1 MASSGPSCYNTRP
14 MPKSPVNSR
23 HRVEKD
29 SMGAKDVPADAYYG
43 VQTVRA
49 LENFPI
55 SGRRF
60 YPPIREALGL
70 VKWAAAKANLT
81 VKALAPKLGRAIL
94 QATEEFLENRRGLQ
108 DQIVVDIYQ
117 AGAGTSLNMNVNE
130 VLANRANEIL
140 GRPRGAYKPVHPND
154 HVNMA
159 QSTNDVIPAAI
170 RLSALL
176 TLPRLL
182 AALDQLAAAF
192 EAKAHVFDPI
202 VKSGRTHLQDAVP
215 VRLGQEF
222 GGYARVV
229 AKQRARLVAARDGL
243 YELNLGATAA
253 GTGLNAHPRYKVAV
267 AKHLAQ
273 RTGLPVRPATDF
285 FEVTQSLGDIVA
297 VSSALR
303 GACLELIKIANDLRL
318 LSSGPR
324 TGLAEI
330 NLPPVQPGSSIMPG
344 KVNPVMAE
352 MLTQVCF
359 QVIGCDTTIAFSA
372 QAGQLEL
379 NVMMPVVAH
388 NLIHSITILTN
399 ALAAFTTKCV
409 RGITADAERCRDYAN
424 HSVGLA
430 TALNPY
436 LGYGQAAT
444 LVKEAVA
451 TGKSI
456 RAIMEDRGLTKDAR
470 IAHLL
475 DNPFA
480 LTGPKRQKAT
490 KTNKGSV

>member
-1 MASSGPSCYNTRP
+1 MRP
-14 MPKSPVNSR
+14 RTEYDSLGPKS
-23 HRVEKD
+23 
-29 SMGAKDVPADAYYG
+29 VPADAYYG

-60 YPPIREALGL
+60 APPILRALGL
-70 VKWAAAKANLT
+70 IKWAAARANLS
-81 VKALAPKLGRAIL
+81 VKTLDARRGRAIL
-94 QATEEFLENRRGLQ
+94 QAAEEFLANRRGLQ
-108 DQIVVDIYQ
+108 DQIVVDVYQ

-130 VLANRANEIL
+130 VLANRASEFL
-140 GRPRGAYKPVHPND
+140 GGRRGTYRPVNPND

-170 RLSALL
+170 RLSALA
-176 TLPRLL
+176 TSSDLL
-182 AALDQLAAAF
+182 AGLDQLAAAL
-192 EAKAHVFDPI
+192 ERKAHEFDPL

-222 GGYARVV
+222 GGYAHVI
-229 AKQRARLVAARDGL
+229 AKQRRRLAAARDGL
-243 YELNLGATAA
+243 LELNLGATAA
-253 GTGLNAHPRYKVAV
+253 GTGLNAHPQYKVRV
-267 AKHLAQ
+267 ARFLAQ
-273 RTGLPVRPATDF
+273 RTKLPVRPADDL

-297 VSSALR
+297 VSAAVR
-303 GACLELIKIANDLRL
+303 GLALELTKIANDLRL

-324 TGLAEI
+324 TGLAELS
-330 NLPPVQPGSSIMPG
+330 LPAVQPGSSIMPG

-352 MLTQVCF
+352 MLNQVCF
-359 QVIGCDTTIAFSA
+359 QVIGCDTTVAYAA

-388 NLIHSITILTN
+388 NVIFSMTILTN
-399 ALAAFTTKCV
+399 AIRAFTTKCV
-409 RGITADAERCRDYAN
+409 AGITADAARCRDYAN

-451 TGKSI
+451 TGRSI
-456 RAIMEDRGLTKDAR
+456 RDIMEQRGLTKDPR

-480 LTGPKRQKAT
+480 LTGPRRRIR
-490 KTNKGSV
+490 KGRTR

>member
-1 MASSGPSCYNTRP
+1 MTTFRTENDSLGPKP
-14 MPKSPVNSR
+14 
-23 HRVEKD
+23 
-29 SMGAKDVPADAYYG
+29 VPADAYYG

-70 VKWAAAKANLT
+70 IKWAAAKANMA
-81 VKALAPKLGRAIL
+81 VKTLDRKRGQAIIRA
-94 QATEEFLENRRGLQ
+94 TDEFLKNARGLQ

-130 VLANRANEIL
+130 VLANRASEIL
-140 GRPRGAYKPVHPND
+140 GGKRGEYKPVHPND

-176 TLPRLL
+176 TLPGLL
-182 AALDQLAAAF
+182 KALDGLQWAL
-192 EAKAHVFDPI
+192 ERKADEFDPI

-222 GGYARVV
+222 GGYAHVV
-229 AKQRARLVAARDGL
+229 AKQRQRVSAARDGL

-253 GTGLNAHPRYKVAV
+253 GTGLNAHPAYRVQV
-267 AKHLAQ
+267 AKFLRQ
-273 RTGLPVRPATDF
+273 RTGQPVKPAANL

-297 VSSALR
+297 ASAALR
-303 GACLELIKIANDLRL
+303 GLALELTKLCNDLRL

-330 NLPPVQPGSSIMPG
+330 TLPAVQPGSSIMPG

-352 MLTQVCF
+352 MLNQVCF
-359 QVIGCDTTIAFSA
+359 QVIGCDTTVAYAA

-388 NLIHSITILTN
+388 NLMHSILIMTN
-399 ALAAFTTKCV
+399 AINAFTTKCV
-409 RGITADAERCRDYAN
+409 AGITADVDRCREYAN

-436 LGYGQAAT
+436 LGYGQAAAI
-444 LVKEAVA
+444 VKEAVS

-456 RAIMEDRGLTKDAR
+456 RTVMEGRGLTNDPK
-470 IAHLL
+470 ITHLL
-475 DNPFA
+475 DDPFA
-480 LTGPKRQKAT
+480 LTGPRRQKTT
-490 KTNKGSV
+490 KAKKVRA

>member
-1 MASSGPSCYNTRP
+1 MGPKP
-14 MPKSPVNSR
+14 
-23 HRVEKD
+23 
-29 SMGAKDVPADAYYG
+29 VPATAYYG

-49 LENFPI
+49 IENFPI

-60 YPPIREALGL
+60 APPILRALGL
-70 VKWAAAKANLT
+70 IKWAAARTNLT
-81 VKALAPKLGRAIL
+81 LKTLDRKRGRAIL
-94 QATEEFLENRRGLQ
+94 RATEEFLANRRGLQ
-108 DQIVVDIYQ
+108 DHVVVDVYQ

-130 VLANRANEIL
+130 VLANRANELL
-140 GRPRGAYKPVHPND
+140 GGRRGEYRPVHPND

-170 RLSALL
+170 RLSALQ
-176 TLPRLL
+176 TLPALL
-182 AALDQLAAAF
+182 EALDELAAALDRKAVAF
-192 EAKAHVFDPI
+192 DTI

-215 VRLGQEF
+215 IRLGQEF

-229 AKQRARLVAARDGL
+229 AKQRQRLAAARDGL
-243 YELNLGATAA
+243 LELNLGATAA
-253 GTGLNAHPRYKVAV
+253 GTGLNAHPRYAATVARV
-267 AKHLAQ
+267 LKA
-273 RTGLPVRPATDF
+273 RTKLHVRPAGDF

-303 GACLELIKIANDLRL
+303 GVALELTKIANDLRL

-330 NLPPVQPGSSIMPG
+330 TLPAVQPGSSIMPG
-344 KVNPVMAE
+344 KVNPAMAE
-352 MLTQVCF
+352 LLNQVCF
-359 QVIGCDTTIAFSA
+359 QVIGCDTTVAYA
-372 QAGQLEL
+372 GQAGQLEL

-388 NLIHSITILTN
+388 NLIFSMTILTN
-399 ALAAFTTKCV
+399 AVRVFTTKCV
-409 RGITADAERCRDYAN
+409 VGITADAARCREYAD

-451 TGKSI
+451 TGRSI
-456 RAIMEDRGLTKDAR
+456 RDVMKAHGLMRNPK

-480 LTGPKRQKAT
+480 LTGPKRTQRKARR
-490 KTNKGSV
+490 

>member
-1 MASSGPSCYNTRP
+1 MRIETDSLGPKP
-14 MPKSPVNSR
+14 
-23 HRVEKD
+23 
-29 SMGAKDVPADAYYG
+29 VPAAAYYG

-60 YPPIREALGL
+60 APPILRALGL
-70 VKWAAAKANLT
+70 IKWAAATSNLT
-81 VKALAPKLGRAIL
+81 LKQLDARRGRAIR
-94 QATEEFLENRRGLQ
+94 QAAEDLLANRRGLQ
-108 DQIVVDIYQ
+108 DQIVVDVYQ

-130 VLANRANEIL
+130 VLANRANERL
-140 GRPRGAYKPVHPND
+140 GGRRGAYRPVHPND

-170 RLSALL
+170 RLSALM
-176 TLPRLL
+176 TLPDLL
-182 AALDQLAAAF
+182 AALDQLTAALGRKASAF
-192 EAKAHVFDPI
+192 DAI

-222 GGYARVV
+222 GGYAHVI
-229 AKQRARLVAARDGL
+229 AKQRRRLAAARDGL
-243 YELNLGATAA
+243 LELNLGATAA
-253 GTGLNAHPRYKVAV
+253 GTGLNAHPRYRATV
-267 AKHLAQ
+267 AKVLAR
-273 RTGLPVRPATDF
+273 RTRLPVRPADDL

-303 GACLELIKIANDLRL
+303 GLALELTKIANDLRL

-330 NLPPVQPGSSIMPG
+330 TLPAVQPGSSIMPG

-352 MLTQVCF
+352 LLNQVCF
-359 QVIGCDTTIAFSA
+359 QVIGCDTTVAYAA

-388 NLIHSITILTN
+388 NLIFSTTILTN
-399 ALAAFTTKCV
+399 ALRVFTTKCV
-409 RGITADAERCRDYAN
+409 AGITADARRCRDYAD

-430 TALNPY
+430 TALNPS
-436 LGYGQAAT
+436 LGYGQAAA

-451 TGKSI
+451 TGRSI
-456 RAIMEDRGLTKDAR
+456 REIMEQRGLMNDPR

-475 DNPFA
+475 DDPFA
-480 LTGPKRQKAT
+480 LTGPKRSRT
-490 KTNKGSV
+490 RKGRA